1 MVHLRFEGFDLLFQV
16 DFMERLEE
24 GDIVLGGWLAKDG
37 LGADKAIEA
46 VYHRGLGRAQ
56 PGEVRNGG
64 GHCDQIHDA
73 TENDTLHFDLGFQ
86 IGRFCAALGVLSLG
100 GAQLIGVDAVFEGV
114 EVAFLAAALAFGGHE
129 DLLIVDTDYSDAT
142 DFFIRHELTLVFTND
157 WTRITRMA
165 RIFWREDHGLFCHN

>member
-37 LGADKAIEA
+37 LGADEAIEA
-46 VYHRGLGRAQ
+46 VDHRGLGCAQ

-73 TENDTLHFDLGFQ
+73 TENDTLHFDLSFQ
-86 IGRFCAALGVLSLG
+86 VGRFCVVLEVLSLG
-100 GAQLIGVDAVFEGV
+100 RAQLLGVDAVFEGV
-114 EVAFLAAALAFGGHE
+114 EVAFLAAAFAFEGHE
-129 DLLIVDTDYSDAT
+129 DHLLVDTDYSDGT
-142 DFFIRHELTLVFTND
+142 DFFIRHELTLIFTND
-157 WTRITRMA
+157 WTRIARMA
-165 RIFWREDHGLFCHN
+165 RIFYFATS